1 MSFISHSTAFYW
13 DLSWCLSFRTVL
25 HFTETCHCVFHFA
38 LYRILLRPVTVL
50 QTNLSLLFVLSQ
62 LLCSKL
68 NLFCIYLR
76 MLIFENAYIWECL
89 YLRMHIFE
97 NAYIW
102 ECLYLRM
109 LIFENAYI
117 WECLYLRMLLFERE
131 KMDSRLIHVV
141 DLQVIFRLVKLEPG
155 LY

>member
-1 MSFISHSTAFYW
+1 MSFISHSIAFYW

-89 YLRMHIFE
+89 YLRMP
-97 NAYIW
+97 
-102 ECLYLRM
+102 
-109 LIFENAYI
+109 IFENAYI
-117 WECLYLRMLLFERE
+117 WECLYLRMLLFERK

-141 DLQVIFRLVKLEPG
+141 DLLVIFRLVKLEPG
-155 LY
+155 LYYQRRYKNGTSNTLV

>member
-1 MSFISHSTAFYW
+1 VSFISLSIAFYW

-25 HFTETCHCVFHFA
+25 HFTETCHGVFHFA

-89 YLRMHIFE
+89 YLRMLIFE

-109 LIFENAYI
+109 LIFEIAFI
-117 WECLYLRMLLFERE
+117 WEKKIGLKTNTCSGLTGNFSFGEIGAR
-131 KMDSRLIHVV
+131 SVLIE
-141 DLQVIFRLVKLEPG
+141 LVPPPR
-155 LY
+155 